1 MTNNFQENLIKGKIV
16 ETIFQQMFLETE
28 NYNVYPTGYE
38 TALPELAQLRHHKD
52 IENILSQLRKSPDFV
67 VTPKEKDEVYM
78 VEVKYRQDYNNGEL
92 REIAQEI
99 HDKWEYSWL
108 FLATRYHFHFDSCWN
123 IMNSNGHMDLLPY
136 TWVPQD
142 IQDKYKS
149 LLHQFLG

>member
-1 MTNNFQENLIKGKIV
+1 MSFEENLIKGKIV
-16 ETIFQQMFLETE
+16 ETIFQQMFIETDK
-28 NYNVYPTGYE
+28 YE
-38 TALPELAQLRHHKD
+38 LYSFEATVDLSSIQHLSHHKD
-52 IENILSQLRKSPDFV
+52 IQNILDGSSPV
-67 VTPKEKDEVYM
+67 PQCIIVPKGKDEVYIINTLYS
-78 VEVKYRQDYNNGEL
+78 ESYHSNDLIDQARDS
-92 REIAQEI
+92 

-136 TWVPQD
+136 TWIPRD